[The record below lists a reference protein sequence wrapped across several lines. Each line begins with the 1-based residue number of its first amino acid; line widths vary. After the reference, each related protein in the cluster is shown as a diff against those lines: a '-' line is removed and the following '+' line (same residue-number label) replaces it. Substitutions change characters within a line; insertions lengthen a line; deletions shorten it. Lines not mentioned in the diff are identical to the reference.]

1 MTFGPVSAPVQDSS
15 VKIQLVTPAPLRLN
29 NGNKITAVRW
39 SRILRG
45 LGHRVDV
52 VQHYAGTFCDV
63 LIALHA
69 RRSYNSI
76 IRFHELH
83 AELPVVVVLT
93 GTDIYKDIQSD
104 PDTQHSVK
112 IATRLIVLQKQALTE
127 LPRQA
132 HAKTRV
138 IYQSAE
144 PYKGQAPKKTKPFK
158 VCVIGHLRAEKDPLR
173 AALAARHIPGFSN
186 LEVLHVGKALD
197 PALGKQAQA
206 EAATN
211 PRYSWVG
218 ELPYWMTRR
227 VLARSHLVA
236 ITSHL
241 EGSSNVLSEA
251 LASSVPVIA
260 SRIPGII
267 GTLGKDY
274 PGYYPAGDTMALA
287 ELLLRAEYDR
297 DFYRSLKRA
306 CERAAPLVQPQR
318 EIASWKLMLRELEQW
333 KLKHSPRN
341 GAPLGSTI

>member
-1 MTFGPVSAPVQDSS
+1 M
-15 VKIQLVTPAPLRLN
+15 TPAPLRLN

-45 LGHRVDV
+45 LGHKVEIA
-52 VQHYAGTFCDV
+52 QHYAGASCDL

-69 RRSYNSI
+69 LRSYKSI
-76 IRFHELH
+76 VRFHELH
-83 AELPVVVVLT
+83 ADLPLVVVLT
-93 GTDIYKDIQSD
+93 GTDVYKDIHND
-104 PDTQHSVK
+104 PQAQHSIK
-112 IATRLIVLQKQALTE
+112 LATRVIVLQKQALAE
-127 LPRQA
+127 LPRNA

-144 PYKGQAPKKTKPFK
+144 SYKGHAPRKNKPFK

-173 AALAARHIPGFSN
+173 AALAARHLPGFSN

-197 PALGKQAQA
+197 PLLGKHAQA

-227 VLARSHLVA
+227 VLARSHLLA
-236 ITSHL
+236 ITSQM

-251 LASSVPVIA
+251 LASSVPVVA
-260 SRIPGII
+260 SRIPGLI

-274 PGYYPAGDTMALA
+274 PGFYPVGDTMALA
-287 ELLLRAEYDR
+287 ELLLRAEYDQ
-297 DFYRSLKRA
+297 DFYRLLKRA

-318 EIASWKLMLRELEQW
+318 EIASWKLVLRELQQW
-333 KLKHSPRN
+333 KLKRHLRN
-341 GAPLGSTI
+341 GDPRESNV

>member
-1 MTFGPVSAPVQDSS
+1 MR
-15 VKIQLVTPAPLRLN
+15 IQLVTPAPLRLN

-45 LGHRVDV
+45 LGHKVDI
-52 VQHYAGTFCDV
+52 VQHYSGLACDL

-69 RRSYNSI
+69 RRSYRSI
-76 IRFHELH
+76 VKFFELH
-83 AELPVVVVLT
+83 GELPLVVVLT
-93 GTDIYKDIQSD
+93 GTDVYKDIHND
-104 PDTQHSVK
+104 PEAQHSVK
-112 IATRLIVLQKQALTE
+112 LATRIIVLQKQALAE
-127 LPRQA
+127 LPRHA

-144 PYKGQAPKKTKPFK
+144 PYKGHAPKKTKPFK
-158 VCVIGHLRAEKDPLR
+158 VCVIGHLRTEKDPLR
-173 AALAARHIPGFSN
+173 TALAARQIPSFSN

-227 VLARSHLVA
+227 VLARSHLLV
-236 ITSHL
+236 ITSRM

-260 SRIPGII
+260 SKISGLI

-274 PGYYPAGDTMALA
+274 PGFFPVGDTVALA
-287 ELLLRAEYDR
+287 ELLMRAEYDQA
-297 DFYRSLKRA
+297 FYHSLKRA

-318 EIASWKLMLRELEQW
+318 EIASWKLVLRELEQW
-333 KLKHSPRN
+333 KLKHHLRN
-341 GAPLGSTI
+341 RAPLESNV

>member
-1 MTFGPVSAPVQDSS
+1 
-15 VKIQLVTPAPLRLN
+15 LN

-45 LGHRVDV
+45 LGHKVDV
-52 VQHYAGTFCDV
+52 VQHYSGASCDL

-69 RRSYNSI
+69 RRSYKSI
-76 IRFHELH
+76 YRFHQLH
-83 AELPVVVVLT
+83 GDLPLVVVLT
-93 GTDIYKDIQSD
+93 GTDLYKDIHTD
-104 PDTQHSVK
+104 PEAQHSLK
-112 IATRLIVLQKQALTE
+112 LATRVIVLQKQALAE
-127 LPRQA
+127 LPTSV

-144 PYKGQAPKKTKPFK
+144 PYKGQPLKKNKPFK

-173 AALAARHIPGFSN
+173 VAMAARQVPGFSN

-227 VLARSHLVA
+227 VLARSHLLA
-236 ITSHL
+236 ITSQM

-251 LASSVPVIA
+251 LASSVPVVA
-260 SRIPGII
+260 SRIPGLI
-267 GTLGKDY
+267 GTLGRDY
-274 PGYYPAGDTMALA
+274 PGYFPVGDTNALA
-287 ELLLRAEYDR
+287 ELLLRAEYDPG
-297 DFYRSLKRA
+297 FYRSLKRG

-318 EIASWKLMLRELEQW
+318 ELASWKLLLRELQQW
-333 KLKHSPRN
+333 KLKHHLRDA
-341 GAPLGSTI
+341 APLESNV

>member
-1 MTFGPVSAPVQDSS
+1 
-15 VKIQLVTPAPLRLN
+15 VKIQLVTPGPLRLN

-45 LGHRVDV
+45 LGHKVDL
-52 VQHYAGTFCDV
+52 VQHYSGMSCDL

-69 RRSYNSI
+69 RRSYRSI
-76 IRFHELH
+76 FKFHELH
-83 AELPVVVVLT
+83 ADLPLVVVLT
-93 GTDIYKDIQSD
+93 GTDVYKDIQTD
-104 PDTQHSVK
+104 FEAQQSVK
-112 IATRLIVLQKQALTE
+112 LATRLIVLQKQALAE
-127 LPRQA
+127 LPKDTL
-132 HAKTRV
+132 AKTRV

-144 PYKGQAPKKTKPFK
+144 PYKGQGPKKNKPFK

-197 PALGKQAQA
+197 PALGKQAEA

-227 VLARSHLVA
+227 VLARSHLLA
-236 ITSHL
+236 ITSQM

-251 LASSVPVIA
+251 LASSVPVVA
-260 SRIPGII
+260 SRIPGLM
-267 GTLGKDY
+267 GTLGTDY
-274 PGYYPAGDTMALA
+274 PGFYPVGDTVALA
-287 ELLLRAEYDR
+287 ELLLRAEYDQ

-318 EIASWKLMLRELEQW
+318 EVASWRLVLRELAQW
-333 KLKHSPRN
+333 KLKHHLRN
-341 GAPLGSTI
+341 GRESRESNP

>member
-1 MTFGPVSAPVQDSS
+1 
-15 VKIQLVTPAPLRLN
+15 LN
-29 NGNKITAVRW
+29 NGNKITAIRW

-45 LGHRVDV
+45 LGHKVDI
-52 VQHYAGTFCDV
+52 VQHYGGAFCDV

-69 RRSYNSI
+69 RRSYKSI
-76 IRFHELH
+76 VKFHELH
-83 AELPVVVVLT
+83 PELPLVVVLT
-93 GTDIYKDIQSD
+93 GTDIYKDIQTSVD
-104 PDTQHSVK
+104 AQHSVQL
-112 IATRLIVLQKQALTE
+112 ATRLIVLQKQALAE
-127 LPRQA
+127 LPKDA

-144 PYKGQAPKKTKPFK
+144 SYKGHAPKKSKPFK
-158 VCVIGHLRAEKDPLR
+158 VCVIGHLRTEKDPLR
-173 AALAARHIPGFSN
+173 AALAARCIPSFSN

-236 ITSHL
+236 ITSRM

-260 SRIPGII
+260 SRIPGLI

-274 PGYYPAGDTMALA
+274 PGYFTVGDTMALA
-287 ELLLRAEYDR
+287 ELLLRAEYDQ

-306 CERAAPLVQPQR
+306 CERAAPLVRPQR
-318 EIASWKLMLRELEQW
+318 EVASWKLVLRELQQW
-333 KLKHSPRN
+333 KLRQYPKN
-341 GAPLGSTI
+341 GAPLESNP